1 MDLDL
6 RKVRY
11 FVAVADL
18 LHFGRAAETLHIAQ
32 PVLSRQIRSLE
43 GDIGLELLAR
53 NRRSVALTA
62 AGRQFLDDARGLL
75 TTAEAARHRMYRAAG
90 GESQLTVGF
99 GWGMTVAAITAE
111 FAARRP
117 DVTVDVRQ
125 LAPGAEAEAVLR
137 GAVDVAFV
145 RAPVPRDGVDLTR
158 LGSED
163 LVAVLPAGHRLAGA
177 CALTG
182 ADLEGEPLL
191 RRTGEAPLVVRGE
204 ASLLRAAGGAG
215 PVEEELEMVAR
226 GCGLALLPQS
236 AAVFYTRPGVRYV
249 PLLGLAPQEICL
261 ARAAVD
267 RSGLTASFVRTAEA
281 VGWTGAQG
289 VGAAGATGGAGAAG
303 AAGMAGAAGAR
314 TPAAA

>member
-18 LHFGRAAETLHIAQ
+18 LHFGRAAQTLHIAQ

-43 GDIGLELLAR
+43 QDIGLELLAR

-62 AGRQFLDDARGLL
+62 AGRQFLDDARELL
-75 TTAEAARHRMYRAAG
+75 ASAQAARHRMYRAAG

-111 FAARRP
+111 FAARHLE
-117 DVTVDVRQ
+117 VTVDVRQ
-125 LAPGAEAEAVLR
+125 LAPGTEAEAVLR

-145 RAPVPRDGVDLTR
+145 RAPVPRDGIELTP

-163 LVAVLPAGHRLAGA
+163 LVAVLPAGHRLAA
-177 CALTG
+177 APALTG
-182 ADLEGEPLL
+182 ADLAGEPLL
-191 RRTGEAPLVVRGE
+191 RRAGGVQSVVRGE
-204 ASLLRAAGGAG
+204 ASLMRAAWSAG

-226 GCGLALLPQS
+226 GCGITLLPQS
-236 AAVFYTRPGVRYV
+236 AAAFYTRPGVRYV
-249 PLLGLAPQEICL
+249 PLLDLAPQEICL
-261 ARAAVD
+261 ARAATD
-267 RSGLTASFVRTAEA
+267 RSDLTASFVRTAEA
-281 VGWTGAQG
+281 AGWAGARPAE
-289 VGAAGATGGAGAAG
+289 AAGW
-303 AAGMAGAAGAR
+303 AGAR
-314 TPAAA
+314 TPAPA